1 MSADP
6 TNGQSNID
14 VILKAMAPDRREAF
28 LKSRNRL
35 KQFNEND
42 EILALAH
49 YLDTVVVMV
58 DGLTKNV
65 AAAMTAHTEPMAN
78 LTAQLKRVAAELPSH
93 ANTLTPKT
101 IRHWLACW
109 AASILLVAPAAFFWG
124 WISAQREQSNR
135 LAAALS
141 EAPQMG
147 PWVAAHGGWATFH
160 PTKDEKGNLFHALV
174 LAVGR
179 ACHQTTCV
187 ALINGTTFM
196 SAAAALL
203 WEDSWRVLRALM
215 VALALTRSNGGHG
228 RAVRALGA

>member
-1 MSADP
+1 MSLP
-6 TNGQSNID
+6 PLRS
-14 VILKAMAPDRREAF
+14 
-28 LKSRNRL
+28 L

-101 IRHWLACW
+101 IRRWLACW

-135 LAAALS
+135 LAATLA
-141 EAPQMG
+141 EAPQIG

-160 PTKDEKGNLFHALV
+160 PTKDEKGNLFHTLV
-174 LAVGR
+174 IHRPGLQRTNVG
-179 ACHQTTCV
+179 TNDT
-187 ALINGTTFM
+187 GDGFM
-196 SAAAALL
+196 NLP
-203 WEDSWRVLRALM
+203 D
-215 VALALTRSNGGHG
+215 
-228 RAVRALGA
+228 